1 MPTHFCLT
9 VRFLQPFSH
18 GRGGDGDPEWPPSPL
33 RAFQALVAAAAA
45 RWNER
50 MRLEYAAPALRWLEL
65 QPSPMIVAA
74 AGAPSS
80 VKYRLYVPDNVADK
94 VAASWSSGREAS
106 IADYRI
112 EKDVR
117 PTHLMG
123 DAVHYLFPL
132 SEPDTEFEKHRNTL
146 IDTARSVTHLG
157 WGVDMVVG
165 SATVISDEE
174 AAELLGERWRP
185 TADSA
190 PQGLRVPKEGTLD
203 DLASKHTASLNRLS
217 DDGFRP
223 VPPLSVFRV
232 VGYRRATDA
241 AARPWAAFRIMSV
254 DPDGSNPSF
263 DTARRCRDV
272 AAWVRNATSAVCK
285 DWPDV
290 ASFVHGHDTA
300 DTKKP
305 LKRDERFMYLP
316 LPSIERRGD
325 RGEHVGSIR
334 RVLVVAPPGFQDRI
348 DWVRRRLPGQELAF
362 NAQAKGMLTD
372 LKPDWVLGR
381 YTGESRTWST
391 VTPVILPGYDDP
403 DHLRRRL
410 RNNRDAEVQ
419 HRLLA
424 QLNGRIEALL
434 RKALRHAGL
443 SAEVAAAAALEW
455 RQGGFRAGVDL
466 AHRYTRPENLE
477 AFSAYHVRVRFSHPV
492 RGPLAVGAGR
502 YRGLGV
508 FAIEEPPNGR
518 RGR

>member
-1 MPTHFCLT
+1 MPAHFCLT
-9 VRFLQPFSH
+9 VRYLQPYSH

-33 RAFQALVAAAAA
+33 RMFQSLVAAAAA

-50 MRLEYAAPALRWLEL
+50 MRLEYAAPALRWLER
-65 QPSPMIVAA
+65 QPSPVIVAA
-74 AGAPSS
+74 AGAPSD

-117 PTHLMG
+117 PTLLRG

-132 SEPDTEFEKHRNTL
+132 SESDAEFEKHRNTL
-146 IDTARSVTHLG
+146 IDAALSVTHLG
-157 WGVDMVVG
+157 WGVDMVAG
-165 SATVISDEE
+165 SATVVSDDEV
-174 AAELLGERWRP
+174 ADLPGEWWRP
-185 TADSA
+185 ADDSSA
-190 PQGLRVPKEGTLD
+190 AGLRVPKEGTLD
-203 DLASKHTASLNRLS
+203 DLSSKHTASLNRLS
-217 DDGFRP
+217 ADGFRP
-223 VPPLSVFRV
+223 VPPLCVFRV
-232 VGYRRATDA
+232 VGYRRATDT
-241 AARPWAAFRIMSV
+241 AARPWAAFRIVSI

-272 AAWVRNATSAVCK
+272 AAWVRNATGAICQE
-285 DWPDV
+285 WPDV
-290 ASFVHGHDTA
+290 ASFVHGHDAT
-300 DTKKP
+300 DTTRP
-305 LKRDERFMYLP
+305 LKTDERFMYLP
-316 LPSIERRGD
+316 LPTINSKLD
-325 RGEHVGSIR
+325 RVESIR
-334 RVLVVAPPGFQDRI
+334 RVLVVAPPGLQDRI

-362 NAQAKGMLTD
+362 NGQAKGMLTD

-381 YTGESRTWST
+381 YTGESLTWST

-424 QLNGRIEALL
+424 QLNGRIEGLL

-443 SAEVAAAAALEW
+443 ATEVVAAAALEW

-508 FAIEEPPNGR
+508 FAIEEAAGGR
-518 RGR
+518 RSG